1 MDNLSFFDRMSSGNL
16 KCAQNRWLLIMSV
29 LLILAATSEAK
40 PQTKPAPFKKSS
52 FNYKKIA
59 FDLKEDST
67 KEQDGVT
74 IRDVNYNPYS
84 PERGRV
90 KAYIVTPPRRGP
102 FAGVLFFHW
111 LGEPNGD
118 RNEFLNE
125 ANALA
130 RRGTVS
136 VLIQGYFPWAVEPT
150 NAETD
155 RRRVVEET
163 IEVRRA
169 LDLLLS
175 QPNVDRRRIGYVGHD
190 YGAMHGS
197 IVARIDKR
205 VKTYVFVAGM
215 GTFADWSLKYWKGPG
230 LSGADAYR
238 RGMAAVD
245 PINFVSHAAP
255 TSLLFQFSK
264 ADKYIS
270 KETAD
275 AYYNAASQP
284 KQVLWYD
291 TDHAMN
297 IEAVIKDRRNWLA
310 RNLRLTK

>member
-1 MDNLSFFDRMSSGNL
+1 MNNQSFDPVARCSSTF
-16 KCAQNRWLLIMSV
+16 ARYRWLLI
-29 LLILAATSEAK
+29 LTILVTVASTSAAQAQNKT
-40 PQTKPAPFKKSS
+40 APFKKQS
-52 FNYKKIA
+52 FDYKKTA
-59 FDLKEDST
+59 LDLKEDSV
-67 KEQDGVT
+67 KEQDGVK
-74 IRDVNYNPYS
+74 IRDVNYSSYS

-90 KAYIVTPPRRGP
+90 KAFIVTPPGLGP

-125 ANALA
+125 AIALA
-130 RRGTVS
+130 KRGTVS
-136 VLIQGYFPWAVEPT
+136 VLIQGYFPWAVEPI

-155 RRRVVEET
+155 RRRVVDET

-169 LDLLLS
+169 LDLLLA
-175 QPNVDRRRIGYVGHD
+175 QPGVDRKRIGYVGHD

-197 IVARIDKR
+197 VVAGVDKR
-205 VKTYVFVAGM
+205 VKTYVFVAAM
-215 GTFADWSLKYWKGPG
+215 GTFDDWSLKYWKGPRQ
-230 LSGADAYR
+230 SGADAYR
-238 RGMAAVD
+238 TGMASVD
-245 PINFVSHAAP
+245 PINFVSRAAP
-255 TSLLFQFSK
+255 ASLLFQFSK

-270 KETAD
+270 KETAE

-297 IEAVIKDRRNWLA
+297 LEAVRKDREDWLA
-310 RNLRLTK
+310 RELRLAK